1 MATAGRHSRLLQR
14 RRVEKLGGGRRGCD
28 GAGGVAGTG
37 AGAVAVLGRGVR
49 VALLCPLLL
58 EE

>member
-1 MATAGRHSRLLQR
+1 MATAGRSRLLQR

-28 GAGGVAGTG
+28 GAGGVAGT
-37 AGAVAVLGRGVR
+37 AVAVAVLVG

>member
-1 MATAGRHSRLLQR
+1 MIAMATAGRSRLLQR

-28 GAGGVAGTG
+28 GAGGVAGT
-37 AGAVAVLGRGVR
+37 AVAVAVLVG

>member
-1 MATAGRHSRLLQR
+1 MATAGRSRLLR
-14 RRVEKLGGGRRGCD
+14 RRVEKLGGGRRGDD

-37 AGAVAVLGRGVR
+37 VAVAVLVG